1 VTTAPAAVIL
11 AAGKGGRIG
20 QPKHRL
26 QTGGETFLDVIVRLA
41 QNAGCSPVVC
51 VVAQEEA
58 EQIRGG
64 INEGLIVVVNPDPAR
79 GMLSSLREAMPHVQ
93 DAPGMFV
100 FPVDHP
106 YITARTVDILVKMAI
121 VQPDDVVKPEYV
133 GRGGHPVYVPA
144 GLFAMIRRAGG
155 DASLR
160 TIISDSQVRVLRIL
174 VDDEGVVHNVNTPGD
189 LR

>member
-1 VTTAPAAVIL
+1 VIPVPAAVIL

-26 QTGGETFLDVIVRLA
+26 LAGGETFLGVAVRLA
-41 QNAGCSPVVC
+41 REAGCAPVVC
-51 VVAQEEA
+51 VVAPEEV
-58 EQIRGG
+58 EQVLGG
-64 INEGLIVVVNPDPAR
+64 NSEGLIVVVNPDPGR
-79 GMLSSLREAMPHVQ
+79 GMLSSLREAVPHVQ
-93 DAPGMFV
+93 EVPGMFV

-106 YITARTVDILVKMAI
+106 YITPRTVDILVKMATA
-121 VQPDDVVKPEYV
+121 QPGDVVKPEYG
-133 GRGGHPVYVPA
+133 GRGGHPVYLPA
-144 GLFAMIRRAGG
+144 GLFPMIRAAGG

-160 TIISDSQVRVLRIL
+160 TIISDSRIRVVRIL